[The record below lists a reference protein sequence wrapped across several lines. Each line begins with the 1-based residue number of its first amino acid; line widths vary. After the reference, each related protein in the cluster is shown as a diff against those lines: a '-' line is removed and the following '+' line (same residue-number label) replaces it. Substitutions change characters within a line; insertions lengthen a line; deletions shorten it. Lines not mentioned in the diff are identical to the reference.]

1 MERCT
6 PLVNEPNYQFIFNSF
21 CLKWTN
27 KTTSSKVRA
36 GFYITILRSLK
47 IILKDLT
54 IIKLCINYN
63 FKKSLMR
70 SYVFRVKTNISHK
83 INQWNGPLR
92 LPNLSKLFSFISL
105 LLYNVLPCFRALQSL
120 TRYKRYSRELN
131 ASIMFQKQF
140 RCFQNIMSTLLA
152 LSNKKRNRQFNAVYL
167 NSQPL

>member
-54 IIKLCINYN
+54 IIKLSINYN
-63 FKKSLMR
+63 LKKSLMR
-70 SYVFRVKTNISHK
+70 SNVFRVKTNISHK
-83 INQWNGPLR
+83 ILVERSPQATQLI
-92 LPNLSKLFSFISL
+92 KAFQFYFII
-105 LLYNVLPCFRALQSL
+105 V
-120 TRYKRYSRELN
+120 
-131 ASIMFQKQF
+131 
-140 RCFQNIMSTLLA
+140 
-152 LSNKKRNRQFNAVYL
+152 V
-167 NSQPL
+167 